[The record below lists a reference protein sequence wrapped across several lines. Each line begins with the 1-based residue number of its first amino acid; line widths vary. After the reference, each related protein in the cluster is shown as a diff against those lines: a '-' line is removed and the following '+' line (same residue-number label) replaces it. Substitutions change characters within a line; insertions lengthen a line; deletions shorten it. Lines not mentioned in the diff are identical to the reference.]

1 MIKQRTSRQR
11 QLILDAVCN
20 RCDHPTA
27 DEIYLDVREK
37 DNRISRGTVYRNLG
51 VLSEN
56 SQVTRVKLPQAERYD
71 SRTDLHYHLVC
82 TCCGKVQDL
91 DAVVLPPQTVE
102 QAERVSGGTVIGH
115 QLQFFGRCTDCQ
127 AGRHGENI
135 S

>member
-1 MIKQRTSRQR
+1 MIKQRNSRQR
-11 QLILDAVCN
+11 QLILNAVCN

-82 TCCGKVQDL
+82 TCCGSVT
-91 DAVVLPPQTVE
+91 DAPMRYHEEYDHEMELE
-102 QAERVSGGTVIGH
+102 SGFEIN
-115 QLQFFGRCTDCQ
+115 
-127 AGRHGENI
+127 RHRTIFEGLCPLCRKKKED
-135 S
+135 

>member
-56 SQVTRVKLPQAERYD
+56 GQVTRVKLPQAERYD

-82 TCCGKVQDL
+82 TCCGSVSDAPIDYLKDFDEIEL
-91 DAVVLPPQTVE
+91 DN
-102 QAERVSGGTVIGH
+102 GFVIS
-115 QLQFFGRCTDCQ
+115 
-127 AGRHGENI
+127 RHRTIFEGLCSVCRKKKED
-135 S
+135 